1 MTTPLIQRCCLCSH
15 IKEIVDIDTK
25 PVHGSQATLYYCGDC
40 LKSSDEPSETPD
52 DKPKRKSRL
61 RLSADPQTLVL
72 GVIERGG
79 LLSKDEILAAVVEG
93 GDDITHSAVGV
104 ALRALVRSGQIQER
118 KDRFRKLYSAS
129 IHSIQK
135 RA

>member
-15 IKEIVDIDTK
+15 LKEIVDTDTK
-25 PVHGSQATLYYCGDC
+25 PVHGQLMTLYYCGDC
-40 LKSSDEPSETPD
+40 LQSDEPLEIPT

-72 GVIERGG
+72 GVLESGG
-79 LLSKDEILAAVVEG
+79 LHSKDAILTALVEG
-93 GDDITHSAVGV
+93 GDDISFSAVGT
-104 ALRALVRSGQIQER
+104 ALRALVRSEQIQEH
-118 KDRFRKLYSAS
+118 KDRFRKLYSAQ
-129 IHSIQK
+129 IHSMQK